1 MGDATINQAQA
12 QPDEKENISFS
23 QGYIILHVLHCM
35 LALVLALLLALPQFT
50 RMCLLFTLD
59 ENT

>member
-23 QGYIILHVLHCM
+23 QGYIILHVHCM

-50 RMCLLFTLD
+50 RTCLLFTLD